1 MRQQAWDKIRKYSL
15 ARRCSIIGSPT
26 ISWGHQ
32 NTDSADPFFMDS
44 NAFLRCDGDLISSL
58 DTREATCGNIQKS
71 VSYPPVQW
79 LIVVGVPLT
88 SVPAHETVGYRRL
101 PVRRKR

>member
-26 ISWGHQ
+26 ISWEHQ

-44 NAFLRCDGDLISSL
+44 NAFLRCDGHFISSL
-58 DTREATCGNIQKS
+58 EAREATCGNIQN
-71 VSYPPVQW
+71 QA
-79 LIVVGVPLT
+79 LT
-88 SVPAHETVGYRRL
+88 RPFNG
-101 PVRRKR
+101 